1 MYYVLYSAFFMT
13 MVVLIMM
20 MMMFFMMLM
29 TLDLL
34 KSCIEIISQ
43 SFFKIPQLILQLYIS
58 LRLSINNFVLLLHT
72 EVNKHIWK

>member
-1 MYYVLYSAFFMT
+1 MYYVLYSGFFMT
-13 MVVLIMM
+13 MVVLIM

-72 EVNKHIWK
+72 EVNKNIWK

>member
-1 MYYVLYSAFFMT
+1 MT

-34 KSCIEIISQ
+34 KSFIKIIPQ

-72 EVNKHIWK
+72 EINKNIWK